1 MFEYDYLE
9 AQTTRAGDNRL
20 YTMAR
25 DLEHWISRE
34 LEKRRA
40 ELTAE
45 HGPEVRIY
53 LTMRSFRNWP
63 VFTLGRPEEDEKK
76 VLEAW
81 YFHMAPPSSEDAAG
95 LQLLLDRV
103 SLRQLFPEKKIEPRA
118 EAKANALNQA
128 QAAAPDGAA
137 PAGRGGRGVGRLNP
151 APQVKVQ
158 TPRKAQV
165 RPQPKPKG
173 FD

>member
-9 AQTTRAGDNRL
+9 AQTTRAGENRL

-25 DLEHWISRE
+25 DLEHWIIRE
-34 LEKRRA
+34 LEKRRT
-40 ELTAE
+40 ELMTE
-45 HGPEVRIY
+45 HGPDVQIY
-53 LTMRSFRNWP
+53 LTMRSFRKWP
-63 VFTLGRPEEDEKK
+63 VFTFGRPQEDEKK
-76 VLEAW
+76 VIEAW
-81 YFHMAPPSSEDAAG
+81 YFHMAPPSSEGAVG

-103 SLRQLFPEKKIEPRA
+103 TLRQLFPEKKIEPRA

-128 QAAAPDGAA
+128 QPAAPDGANP
-137 PAGRGGRGVGRLNP
+137 PARGVGRIQP

-173 FD
+173 FE